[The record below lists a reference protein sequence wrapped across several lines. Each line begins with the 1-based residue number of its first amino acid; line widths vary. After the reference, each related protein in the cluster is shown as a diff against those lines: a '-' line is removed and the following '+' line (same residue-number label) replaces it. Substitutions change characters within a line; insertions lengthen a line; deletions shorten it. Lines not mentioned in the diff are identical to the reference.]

1 MKLMRELLRES
12 SITQP
17 VMEARRPNLPY
28 SEKMVKNKLDRVIVT
43 LEGTESA
50 ALSRVAKRYVRL
62 EKSMEAMKKQRDEMN
77 ERLKEE
83 VAGLF
88 DSEDAV
94 VTRVVETVSFT
105 LTLAKEIQKVEPTVK
120 RDYEA
125 IANELAKLIPEELQ
139 SKVDEITQL
148 YTTIIPP
155 KPPVKR
161 ISVAPISEGVITTVK
176 AAIRAMASKLREFLR
191 WGAKYDAQLEGLKT
205 QLQVLKQRKKK

>member
-1 MKLMRELLRES
+1 MELIKSLLKES
-12 SITQP
+12 FIT
-17 VMEARRPNLPY
+17 EARKPNLPY
-28 SEKMVKNKLDRVIVT
+28 SEKMVKNKLDRVTVA

-50 ALSRVAKRYVRL
+50 ALSRVAKRYTRL
-62 EKSMEAMKKQRDEMN
+62 EKSLEAMKVQREELN
-77 ERLKEE
+77 ERLKDE

-88 DSEDAV
+88 DAEDAV

-139 SKVDEITQL
+139 SKIEEITQL

-155 KPPVKR
+155 KPPVKK
-161 ISVAPISEGVITTVK
+161 ISVAPINEGLISTIK
-176 AAIRAMASKLREFLR
+176 AAVRAVATKARQMIRWGTSYDSKL
-191 WGAKYDAQLEGLKT
+191 QGLQDK
-205 QLQVLKQRKKK
+205 LKDLKKKK